1 MVTVWIGKEAFFM
14 DIKPYSTQ
22 TTRKIIQTALFI
34 ALAFVVRNMAIMVYF
49 LGSPGMRISFAAV
62 FSRMPALLFG
72 PLYGGAASGILDV
85 VAFLVKPE
93 GDYNPFLT
101 LTAIFGGVAAALVWK
116 LVKNIETNKIRIIMW
131 TTILILGAVGLF
143 NMIFIRF
150 RPESYIASALN
161 VFGEKKAYVE
171 IGLIAVSVIG
181 LILLTVDLIICRKYP
196 KASFQQFYLKV
207 LPAYGTA
214 GLSVTVLNTF
224 IIRIYDPELASQL
237 FSVILIPRLITSF
250 LVVVVTS
257 YISAFL
263 LSIYMRFIKPKE
275 LY

>member
-1 MVTVWIGKEAFFM
+1 MENKL
-14 DIKPYSTQ
+14 YSTQ

-34 ALAFVVRNMAIMVYF
+34 ALAFVIRNLAVMVYF
-49 LGSPGMRISFAAV
+49 FGAPGMRISFAAV

-72 PLYGGAASGILDV
+72 PLYGGAASGILDIV
-85 VAFLVKPE
+85 GFLVKPE

-101 LTAIFGGVAAALVWK
+101 LTAIFGGIVAALVWK
-116 LVKNIETNKIRIIMW
+116 LVKNIETNKIRLIMW
-131 TTILILGAVGLF
+131 TITLMLGAIGLF
-143 NMIFIRF
+143 NMMILRF
-150 RPESYIASALN
+150 WPDSHIASALSI
-161 VFGEKKAYVE
+161 FGEKKDFVE

-224 IIRIYDPELASQL
+224 ILRMYDPKLANQL